1 MSMPVIPQNEMGR
14 LLSLSEFD
22 LDYIAYR
29 DSFKSLAKLAAKI
42 AGTEISQINLI
53 DSFTQWTI
61 SSHGF
66 DGDQTPRENSI
77 CQHTIL
83 NDDYFEVSDLSAD
96 DRFKDKL
103 YVTGDPYLRYYY
115 GLPLKVSN
123 GHHIGT
129 LCVLDK
135 KTKALGPEKIELLQI
150 IAGEIVNRL
159 NYLKIIE
166 DLKNNL
172 SETKEIQ
179 KKVAHDIRGPLNG
192 IIGLAQIIS
201 EQGKSNRIEE
211 VLELINLIHESGKS
225 LLELTD
231 EILKTDK
238 REKYIEVPKEAE
250 FNLRLFKDKLEKL
263 YIPQAIN
270 KNIKLN
276 INTTLESETIPFLK
290 NKLLQIA
297 GNLISNAIKFT
308 PDGGEVIVNLYLKT
322 EAGTNILGIQ
332 VIDSG
337 GGLNEQDIATI
348 LEGTASSTTGTSG
361 EAGYG
366 LGLTLVK
373 HLIETLNGTL
383 NIYSAPGTGATFEV
397 RLPLKPVAMQP

>member
-1 MSMPVIPQNEMGR
+1 MSTPVIPENEMGR

-22 LDYIAYR
+22 LDYIAHR
-29 DSFKSLAKLAAKI
+29 DSFKDLVKLAAKI

-53 DSFTQWTI
+53 DSLTQWTI

-66 DGDQTPRENSI
+66 DSDQTLRENSI

-83 NDDYFEVSDLSAD
+83 NEDHFEVSDLSVD

-103 YVTGDPYLRYYY
+103 YVTGDPYFRYYY
-115 GLPLKVSN
+115 GLPLRQSD
-123 GHHIGT
+123 GHNIGT

-135 KTKALGPEKIELLQI
+135 ITKILTPEKIEFLKI
-150 IAGEIVNRL
+150 IAGEIVNKL
-159 NYLKIIE
+159 NYLRIIE
-166 DLKNNL
+166 NLKNNL

-192 IIGLAQIIS
+192 IIGLAQIIN
-201 EQGKSNRIEE
+201 EQGKSNHIEE

-238 REKYIEVPKEAE
+238 HENYIAVPTEIE
-250 FNLRLFKDKLEKL
+250 FNLQLFKDKLEKL
-263 YIPQAIN
+263 YVPQAIN
-270 KNIKLN
+270 KNIKLH
-276 INTTLESETIPFLK
+276 INTSRESETISFSK

-308 PDGGEVIVNLYLKT
+308 PDDGEVTVNLSLKT
-322 EAGTNILGIQ
+322 GEGTNMLNIQ
-332 VIDSG
+332 VVDSG
-337 GGLNEQDIATI
+337 RGLNEQDIAI
-348 LEGTASSTTGTSG
+348 IFEGTASSTTGTSG

-366 LGLTLVK
+366 LGLELVK
-373 HLIETLNGTL
+373 HLIEALNGTL
-383 NIYSAPGTGATFEV
+383 KIYSTPGMGATFEV
-397 RLPLKPVAMQP
+397 MLPQNSN